1 MPPANPPLKNDGP
14 ACRVCGCT
22 ENNACLEQAL
32 PLPGKGRE
40 ERWAPR
46 VFGCSWVETSGNDVP
61 RWLCS
66 ACSGTVADMAE
77 TIDRGMNIL
86 LKSSGARAAT
96 GVVAMARAAKVRYE
110 ARHKAE
116 NRG

>member
-1 MPPANPPLKNDGP
+1 MPPAAPLRKDDGP

-22 ENNACLEQAL
+22 ENNACSTI
-32 PLPGKGRE
+32 
-40 ERWAPR
+40 ERRPHPSDPMGPATTLTA
-46 VFGCSWVETSGNDVP
+46 VACSWVETSGNDVP

-66 ACSGTVADMAE
+66 ACSGTTADMVE

-96 GVVAMARAAKVRYE
+96 VVVAMAQAAKFRYG
-110 ARHKAE
+110 ARQKA
-116 NRG
+116 